1 MKRNITEAGVATG
14 GMGGDASMASSS
26 PPYRM
31 GAGVVNP
38 ESSSTTA
45 TTAGNHPGDQ
55 PYIVLPYHGEHKR
68 AISSVRFAPSAPY
81 DTAEGGGATA
91 RAPGATSAAALA
103 SALGGDSSATSRT
116 VGDSIGPRKS
126 TTACLLASASADG
139 TAKIWELTH
148 TMLDR
153 VSKWYGAPNAPSN
166 KNLIPIATLVGHARG
181 INDVCW
187 SRTAEYVATASDDKT
202 LRLWDVQTSDALV
215 EFRGHTNFVFSCN
228 FNPQSNL
235 LVSGSFDETV
245 KLWDVR
251 SGDCVSTLPAHSDP
265 VTGVDFNRDGTCIVS
280 GSHDGLIRVWDA
292 ATGECLKTIYAGGN
306 PPVSHVRFSPNGRF
320 VLSGTLDSKLRLW
333 DVLAKGGG
341 NGNAHD
347 GSKRKRT
354 FLNTGVGADGGMGLG
369 FIGASGN
376 KGGIAGVRDYDDP
389 SEAAAALQRQLLELS
404 SGGGGG
410 NGEMMR
416 TSIDDPLSST
426 AGANRGGRCTKT
438 YNGHVNTRY
447 CIFSCFSVA
456 NKSRQSVVTG
466 SEDGRI
472 FLYDLQSRQVRQILN
487 GGHSDAVLAVDAH
500 DTREIICSG
509 GMSNDRSIKF
519 WMPITPSVGKR
530 KRKTDH
536 GPTGGVN
543 AVASLGYHETNEG

>member
-1 MKRNITEAGVATG
+1 MTKHYDF
-14 GMGGDASMASSS
+14 GMYKPRTHWWNFGD
-26 PPYRM
+26 
-31 GAGVVNP
+31 
-38 ESSSTTA
+38 
-45 TTAGNHPGDQ
+45 
-55 PYIVLPYHGEHKR
+55 
-68 AISSVRFAPSAPY
+68 
-81 DTAEGGGATA
+81 
-91 RAPGATSAAALA
+91 
-103 SALGGDSSATSRT
+103 
-116 VGDSIGPRKS
+116 
-126 TTACLLASASADG
+126 
-139 TAKIWELTH
+139 
-148 TMLDR
+148 
-153 VSKWYGAPNAPSN
+153 
-166 KNLIPIATLVGHARG
+166 IPTL
-181 INDVCW
+181 
-187 SRTAEYVATASDDKT
+187 S
-202 LRLWDVQTSDALV
+202 LV
-215 EFRGHTNFVFSCN
+215 
-228 FNPQSNL
+228 
-235 LVSGSFDETV
+235 
-245 KLWDVR
+245 LWDVR

-438 YNGHVNTRY
+438 YNGHPIKVDNRL
-447 CIFSCFSVA
+447 SLGQ
-456 NKSRQSVVTG
+456 KM
-466 SEDGRI
+466 DGYFYMI
-472 FLYDLQSRQVRQILN
+472 YKV
-487 GGHSDAVLAVDAH
+487 G
-500 DTREIICSG
+500 SG

-536 GPTGGVN
+536 GPTGG
-543 AVASLGYHETNEG
+543 